1 MTQSAQAPTSQRERV
16 MWEECHSLTLP
27 LLVEGFVPD
36 LIEDNGDSLTFVDRR
51 ERLRFL
57 LTENARGITIGYYGE
72 RNTIETFCSTPSIE
86 LATVGLELLVRD
98 GMDKVVDIT
107 YTPHALL
114 GPVTDTVFT
123 ISQHSLPF
131 FDLTSTIDPTLSA
144 QCESFACARAIA
156 EAHCLQYPQA

>member
-1 MTQSAQAPTSQRERV
+1 

-27 LLVEGFVPD
+27 LLVEGFAPD

-86 LATVGLELLVRD
+86 LATVCLELLVRD
-98 GMDKVVDIT
+98 GMD
-107 YTPHALL
+107 
-114 GPVTDTVFT
+114 
-123 ISQHSLPF
+123 
-131 FDLTSTIDPTLSA
+131 
-144 QCESFACARAIA
+144 
-156 EAHCLQYPQA
+156 